1 MELKTTKIGFLIFPG
16 FPMAC
21 LTSMIEPLRAAN
33 EISGEP
39 VFAWEMISEMD
50 GRVAS
55 SAEVGFDP
63 ARRLDQVDDCH
74 FLILLS
80 SPNATFRSEKSAP
93 KLRLMSRHGTRLGSV
108 SGGVFPLARS
118 GVVGKDVVSVHW
130 CYDAAFRAQFPQ
142 LNASDQLVQI
152 GTRLVTA
159 SGAAAAFELALH
171 MIDAQLGA
179 AVATEVACWFQHPM
193 MRRSGVSQAVPLQ
206 SEEKGGTVL
215 PPLVA
220 RAVALYSE
228 NLADPMPISELA
240 TELGVSP
247 RHVERCFKKATGLNP
262 TGYFR
267 MIRMKAARQ
276 IVMYSNDRIADIA
289 AAVGYGSV
297 KSFAQHYQNEFALSP
312 EQDRLRINLYL
323 VEGNVPMPSFSSA
336 PKAQLS

>member
-33 EISGEP
+33 EISGETA
-39 VFAWEMISEMD
+39 FAWELISEMD
-50 GRVAS
+50 ARVAS

-63 ARRLDQVDDCH
+63 ARRLDEVDDCH

-93 KLRLMSRHGTRLGSV
+93 KLRLLSRHGTKLGAV
-108 SGGVFPLARS
+108 SGGVFPLVRS
-118 GVVGKDVVSVHW
+118 RVVGKDVVSVHW

-142 LNASDQLVQI
+142 VNASDQLVEI

-159 SGAAAAFELALH
+159 SGAAAAFDLALH
-171 MIDAQLGA
+171 MIDTQLGA

-206 SEEKGGTVL
+206 SEEQGGTVL

-228 NLADPMPISELA
+228 DLADPMPISELA
-240 TELGVSP
+240 IELGVSP
-247 RHVERCFKKATGLNP
+247 RHVERSFKKATGLNP

-297 KSFAQHYQNEFALSP
+297 KSFAQHYQNEFDLTP
-312 EQDRLRINLYL
+312 EQDRLRINLYR
-323 VEGNVPMPSFSSA
+323 VEGNVPVPSV
-336 PKAQLS
+336 